1 MSLWWKVRVRTPKGT
16 DDSTMLMA
24 PDADGARAKAVSE
37 FSREHSHVRVI
48 GVELYADDEHDEIV
62 GGFDKKGSLPR
73 PAPAQP
79 RLTT

>member
-1 MSLWWKVRVRTPKGT
+1 MSLWWKVRVKIPTGT
-16 DDSTMLMA
+16 EDSTMIIA
-24 PDADGARAKAVSE
+24 TDEDGARIQALSE
-37 FSREHSHVRVI
+37 FSREHSHVSVI

-73 PAPAQP
+73 PAPTQP

>member
-1 MSLWWKVRVRTPKGT
+1 MSLWWKVRFKAPKET
-16 DDSTMLMA
+16 ENSIMIIAT
-24 PDADGARAKAVSE
+24 DADGARAQAVSE
-37 FSREHSHVRVI
+37 FSRERSHVSVI